1 MPVHRYNLD
10 SLLTQDI
17 ANRAIIAQK
26 YHGKSVTTGIQKL
39 CKVDHGQRN
48 AVRRLLTGSEYVDC
62 VRAAQ
67 DRTAVLIL

>member
-1 MPVHRYNLD
+1 MPVDRYYLD
-10 SLLTQDI
+10 SVAPQYI

-26 YHGKSVTTGIQKL
+26 YHGKPVTTGIQKL
-39 CKVDHGQRN
+39 GKVEHGQRD
-48 AVRRLLTGSEYVDC
+48 AARGLLTGSEYVDC